1 MASFFPFIGM
11 ITPTSSTT
19 TTSSS
24 TSTVPSGETVSNSKW
39 ECTITS
45 LTGASLEELEDSE
58 KKNLGTLA
66 HAAAEIEFIT
76 GQSVVFE
83 TEIVYSIDS
92 EQAESHATDQFL
104 KLSGPMLPVPYYKD
118 IVIAF
123 LRKAADR
130 FQTYEFHVYFDLDF
144 NEPKVVSDEPSWLAE
159 IKQAQESEKVYQV
172 APQFYKSRT
181 WSLTINQAGV
191 NWPEAIIPA
200 LAFVGKKNQVFM
212 ECEIPINGFFTL
224 TDSYPADTLS
234 FESAVNDLAKY
245 LKILHFPSV
254 GEVQD
259 IVWRDTECFFWS
271 K

>member
-11 ITPTSSTT
+11 SSTT
-19 TTSSS
+19 T
-24 TSTVPSGETVSNSKW
+24 TVPSGETVSNSKW

-58 KKNLGTLA
+58 KKNLSTLV
-66 HAAAEIEFIT
+66 HAVAEIEFIT

-83 TEIVYSIDS
+83 TEIVHSIDS
-92 EQAESHATDQFL
+92 EQAHSHPTDQYL
-104 KLSGPMLPVPYYKD
+104 KLSGPMVPVPYYKD

-123 LRKAADR
+123 LRKVADK
-130 FQTYEFHVYFDLDF
+130 FQTYEFNVYFDLDS
-144 NEPKVVSDEPSWLAE
+144 NEPNVVSDEPSWLAE
-159 IKQAQESEKVYQV
+159 IEQAQESEKVYQV
-172 APQFYKSRT
+172 APQFYNSRT
-181 WSLTINQAGV
+181 WSITINQTGV
-191 NWPEAIIPA
+191 DWPEAIIPA

-212 ECEIPINGFFTL
+212 DCEIPINGSFTL
-224 TDSYPADTLS
+224 TGSYPADTLS

-245 LKILHFPSV
+245 LKILKFPSV

>member
-19 TTSSS
+19 T
-24 TSTVPSGETVSNSKW
+24 VPSGETVSNSKW
-39 ECTITS
+39 ECTITP

-92 EQAESHATDQFL
+92 EQAESHTTDQYL

-130 FQTYEFHVYFDLDF
+130 FGTYEFRVYFDSVS
-144 NEPKVVSDEPSWLAE
+144 NETNVVSDEPSWLAE

-224 TDSYPADTLS
+224 TDSYLADILS